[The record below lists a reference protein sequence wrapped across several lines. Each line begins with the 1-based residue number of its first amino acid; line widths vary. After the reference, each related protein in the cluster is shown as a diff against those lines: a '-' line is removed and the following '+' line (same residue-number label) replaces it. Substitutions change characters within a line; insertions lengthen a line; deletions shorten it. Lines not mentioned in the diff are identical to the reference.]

1 MSKEDNIAAMS
12 ILLPIAQRREWD
24 HLGDT
29 FAPNVVDHGRLEGQP
44 PGLAGVK
51 WFWRSFAAG
60 FPDFKTAPVAL
71 SADEDFVSLVAD
83 FSGTHT
89 GEYLGHAPT
98 GRRFSIQLVQIVRF
112 ADRRIVEV
120 WGGIDSLKILRQLGC
135 I

>member
-1 MSKEDNIAAMS
+1 MSREDNIAAMS
-12 ILLPIAQRREWD
+12 ILLPIAQRRAWD
-24 HLGDT
+24 RLGET
-29 FAPNVVDHGRLEGQP
+29 FAPHVVDHGALEGQP
-44 PGLAGVK
+44 PGLEGLK
-51 WFWRSFAAG
+51 WFWGRFATG
-60 FPDFKTAPVAL
+60 FPDFKTAPVSL
-71 SADEDFVSLVAD
+71 SADGDCVALVAD

-112 ADRRIVEV
+112 ADGLIVEF